1 MRVVFAPYR
10 SRFWLAA
17 CVSIGYTYPM
27 KDSGLR
33 IRVEKDLR
41 ERFLALC
48 KKQDRPAAQIIR
60 EFMRGYLA
68 EHEAND
74 GQQSPTKPVKKGANG

>member
-1 MRVVFAPYR
+1 
-10 SRFWLAA
+10 
-17 CVSIGYTYPM
+17 M

-60 EFMRGYLA
+60 EFMRDYLA
-68 EHEAND
+68 KHEAND
-74 GQQSPTKPVKKGANG
+74 AAPQSKPTKKGPHG